1 MYFLIY
7 YQKITTIIVIISLVY
22 MKTQISMLNSLL
34 NVSLLNLLIKK
45 TSSCIVITQNMYEL
59 QIYK

>member
-45 TSSCIVITQNMYEL
+45 TSSYIVITQNMYEL